1 MLAALRKTPETL
13 REGLRAGEPHHL
25 PRGCSE
31 GWGGVLGVSLSALA
45 PNHCPS
51 SAVEV
56 SSTRTKRRPGCL
68 RGRRAPPCAPCPLC
82 SAPRAGHTSLTRPV
96 LPRASGPGRAHR
108 ENLGSE
114 ASALSRDAPA
124 GRVGV
129 GIPFPSSNLS
139 ILSLPLSIRA
149 PGPRGFCPT
158 FCRGGTSRAASGSG
172 VDGLRSFSPN
182 LFGFLSWPWQ

>member
-124 GRVGV
+124 GRAWG
-129 GIPFPSSNLS
+129 FPS
-139 ILSLPLSIRA
+139 LPQISA
-149 PGPRGFCPT
+149 SSHCPCPSERLDLGASVPP
-158 FCRGGTSRAASGSG
+158 FAGEARPVLHLAAAWMG
-172 VDGLRSFSPN
+172 
-182 LFGFLSWPWQ
+182 